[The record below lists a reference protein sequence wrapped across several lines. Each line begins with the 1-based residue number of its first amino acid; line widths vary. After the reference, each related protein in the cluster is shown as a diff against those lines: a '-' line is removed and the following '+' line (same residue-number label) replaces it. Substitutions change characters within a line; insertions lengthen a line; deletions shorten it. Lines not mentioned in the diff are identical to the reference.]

1 MSDYSKYT
9 TRDITVACKGFDITS
24 DGHAATQNSAYA
36 TLNSSISYDSKSG
49 VYTVSMTA
57 KCGNRDGNNSYST
70 KVTWVSY
77 LTPHQ

>member
-24 DGHAATQNSAYA
+24 NGHAATQNSPYA
-36 TLNSSISYDSKSG
+36 RLYSSISYDSKSG

-57 KCGNRDGNNSYST
+57 NCGNRDGNNSYYT
-70 KVTWVSY
+70 EVTWVSY